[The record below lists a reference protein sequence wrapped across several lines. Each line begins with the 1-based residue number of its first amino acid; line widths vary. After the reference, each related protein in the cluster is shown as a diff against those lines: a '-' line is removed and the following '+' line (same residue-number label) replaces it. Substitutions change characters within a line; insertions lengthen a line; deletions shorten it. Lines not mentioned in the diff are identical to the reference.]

1 MRSAREI
8 EDEFLDEVDQ
18 LLREGEAV
26 FTGLVLPQWG
36 GDLHGYPRTLY
47 GLLMNSFALADRLS
61 FYFAPRSER
70 GKQTERL
77 RAFYRSVGA
86 TPDAAAAAVQIWR
99 HTLMHT
105 GLPAAVT
112 DTETGISHRWLLH
125 WGEPHLPREQH
136 MTVVASSATDRVLN
150 VGAIYLAEDLRR
162 EAMRLFGTLHDSQQL
177 RDDLCAADAELAQ
190 SQDRPFG
197 LAP

>member
-1 MRSAREI
+1 MRTAREI

-26 FTGLVLPQWG
+26 FAGLVLPQWG

-47 GLLMNSFALADRLS
+47 GLVMNSLALADRLS
-61 FYFAPRSER
+61 FYFAPRPER
-70 GKQTERL
+70 GNQTERL

-86 TPDAAAAAVQIWR
+86 TADAAAAAVQIWR

-105 GLPAAVT
+105 GLPGVVT
-112 DTETGISHRWLLH
+112 DTETGISYRWLLH
-125 WGEPHLPREQH
+125 WGEPHLLREQH
-136 MTVVASSATDRVLN
+136 LTVAALSATDQVLN
-150 VGAIYLAEDLRR
+150 VGAIYLVEDLRR
-162 EAMRLFGTLHDSQQL
+162 EAIRLFETLHESQQL
-177 RDDLCAADAELAQ
+177 QDDLCAADADLTQ

-197 LAP
+197 LAL